1 MSIVQAI
8 MASRP
13 FGAPPPPAPTDID
26 FVTVSG
32 NANWTVN
39 GTTLGPW
46 TLSTTPPTN
55 PSYTFPD
62 GTTGATWDFDGTTW
76 AVTPQLSYTNAWTD
90 DPIAINIWFYPT
102 AFGVQLLNETDTVP
116 DVGGNLGEGYASTV
130 LEIDSSGFVHAWFYN
145 GSQAVSSTKVI
156 LNQWN
161 HVYFAEIWTN
171 DHYFEVNGLSNT
183 TGNGHY
189 ARTSVKDLNGGIER
203 FSIGSVSG
211 STYVNNVGRFQGKIG
226 HMTISDWVAPSTYST
241 YVNKYLP
248 APLALS
254 LDAGNIYSYDGIN
267 QPTYWNDTV
276 QSKVFTMYGSTPP
289 TYSPLAGGS
298 LVFAPSN
305 GNYAEAPSL
314 ASASRWTVETWH
326 YYDGTN
332 ESGSPCIVTEV
343 YSQSGPINY
352 TLGVND
358 DTTVALKAAFFTGSA
373 WAASSNNQS
382 LTAGNWYHLVASF
395 DGTNLDLYINGTRV
409 ERSTWP
415 GIENTSASSGQGIRL
430 MRRWDTDQK
439 WGGRLAIV
447 RIYTGALI
455 ESNIQ
460 ANYNAEKARF
470 GL

>member
-1 MSIVQAI
+1 

-26 FVTVSG
+26 FVTASG

-46 TLSTTPPTN
+46 TFSTTPPTN

-62 GTTGATWDFDGTTW
+62 GTTGTTWDFDGTTW
-76 AVTPQLSYTNAWTD
+76 AITPQLSYTNAWTD

-102 AFGVQLLNETDTVP
+102 AFGIQLLTETDTVP
-116 DVGGNLGEGYASTV
+116 DDLSGGLSGYNSSV
-130 LEIDSSGFVHAWFYN
+130 LEIDSNGFVHAFFYN
-145 GSQAVSSTKVI
+145 GTAAVSSTKVI

-161 HVYFAEIWTN
+161 HIYFAEIWTN

-189 ARTSVKDLNGGIER
+189 ARTSVRDFNGGIER
-203 FSIGSVSG
+203 FSIGGVSATNSG
-211 STYVNNVGRFQGKIG
+211 AGVAGRFQGKIG
-226 HMTISDWVAPSTYST
+226 HVTISEYTASSNYST
-241 YVNKYLP
+241 YYDKYRP
-248 APLALS
+248 APLALR

-298 LVFAPSN
+298 LVFVPGN
-305 GNYAEAPSL
+305 ENYAEAPSL
-314 ASASRWTVETWH
+314 PTANRWTVETWH
-326 YYDGTN
+326 YYDGSN
-332 ESGSPCIVTEV
+332 SGSNPCIVTEV
-343 YSQSGPINY
+343 FAGGPINY
-352 TLGVND
+352 ILGIAD
-358 DTTVALKAAFFTGSA
+358 GSGLRAAFFTGG
-373 WAASSNNQS
+373 WGQGTTGYT
-382 LTAGNWYHLVASF
+382 LTANTWYHIVGTF
-395 DGTNLDLYINGTRV
+395 DGENLYLYINGTQV
-409 ERSTWP
+409 QSSVWP
-415 GIENTSASSGQGIRL
+415 GATPTSSGQGLRL
-430 MRRWDTDQK
+430 MRRWDNPEY

-455 ESNIQ
+455 ASNVQ
-460 ANYNAEKARF
+460 ANFDAEKARF